1 MCVGVNSASPL
12 LMSWSQR
19 SQLTIMVRSRLHT
32 YKRVFSPSLI
42 FLPFFNFHPFLY
54 LLHSYSSIHSLLS
67 SLSPG
72 HYSVLPLNERLLF
85 KTLRSDLVPTE
96 SIPLAA
102 LCIYHGSPILSRL
115 LMLQFSLSILF
126 FSSPLTL
133 PFASYTSPIFSIC
146 FPFKAS

>member
-1 MCVGVNSASPL
+1 ME
-12 LMSWSQR
+12 
-19 SQLTIMVRSRLHT
+19 RSRLHT

-42 FLPFFNFHPFLY
+42 FPLFLISAVFISIPMLSPFLY
-54 LLHSYSSIHSLLS
+54 LLHSYSAIHSLLS

-115 LMLQFSLSILF
+115 LTLQFSLPILF
-126 FSSPLTL
+126 FFSSHSDIRILHL
-133 PFASYTSPIFSIC
+133 SHFLHFLSF
-146 FPFKAS
+146 